1 MAKKPSPPPVEPSPE
16 ASNGYRGPH
25 LQTLKRGID
34 VLFYVAGSAT
44 PVTARTIAEHLGI
57 DRTITHRILRTLVSE
72 KLLAVGDARYSL
84 AARVALVGQSF
95 LDQLVVRHVAM
106 PFQVDL
112 LYRTFEGR
120 PWSISLSLAVDDQ
133 LMIINQLWA
142 PNAPLN
148 SIMSIG
154 TRLPLEQT
162 SAGRTILAFSPT
174 EHVVEILGEDRADKL
189 RDRLENIRD
198 AGGVDFAQNEP
209 HIPPGL
215 VALGAVIRGRAGEPI
230 AGLSLSGPGLE
241 DHLDVRGDVAT
252 QLRRTA
258 EQIGRSCP

>member
-1 MAKKPSPPPVEPSPE
+1 MARKATPPTVRPSPGE
-16 ASNGYRGPH
+16 ANGYRGPH
-25 LQTLKRGID
+25 LQTLQRGID
-34 VLFYVAGSAT
+34 VLFFVAESAT
-44 PVTARTIAEHLGI
+44 PVTARTVAEHLDI
-57 DRTITHRILRTLVSE
+57 DRTITHRILRTLVYE
-72 KLLAVGDARYSL
+72 KLLTADNGRYSL
-84 AARVALVGQSF
+84 AARVSILGQSF
-95 LDQLVVRHVAM
+95 LDQLVVRQVAM

-120 PWSISLSLAVDDQ
+120 PWSISLSVAVDDQ

-148 SIMSIG
+148 TIMSIG

-162 SAGRTILAFSPT
+162 SAGRAILAFSPT
-174 EHVVEILGEDRADKL
+174 ERVVEVLGTDRANKL
-189 RDRLENIRD
+189 NDRLREIRD
-198 AGGVDFAQNEP
+198 VGGVDFAQYEP

-241 DHLDVRGDVAT
+241 HHLDVRGEVAT